1 MGREYKKEESEKRV
15 WCGERGVEDVEVGD
29 GVVDASVE
37 RSYVGVDFP
46 EDGLEVD
53 LIGGDQSDLLNE
65 EIIVFD
71 SSLIPIDLMLMEWME
86 RTVVNRRMVRESVG
100 SC

>member
-1 MGREYKKEESEKRV
+1 MEYIEE
-15 WCGERGVEDVEVGD
+15 GD

-46 EDGLEVD
+46 EDGLECD
-53 LIGGDQSDLLNE
+53 LTGGDQSDLLNE
-65 EIIVFD
+65 KVVVLGA
-71 SSLIPIDLMLMEWME
+71 SLRPIDLMLKEWIE
-86 RTVVNRRMVRESVG
+86 RTVVNRRMDRERFG

>member
-1 MGREYKKEESEKRV
+1 MEYVEE
-15 WCGERGVEDVEVGD
+15 GD

-71 SSLIPIDLMLMEWME
+71 SSLSPIDLMLMEWME